1 MTTDQLVLVRIATY
15 VLVCVAA
22 AALLGRA
29 TRNVSFVSI
38 SVRSAVASLVLSW
51 TPMPIPQSRIAYV
64 MESSAA
70 VFVRYFMKETYVI
83 ETYYFAFAA
92 MATLS
97 LTFLVYWH
105 FSWRNPKEN
114 GEAL

>member
-1 MTTDQLVLVRIATY
+1 
-15 VLVCVAA
+15 
-22 AALLGRA
+22 
-29 TRNVSFVSI
+29 
-38 SVRSAVASLVLSW
+38 
-51 TPMPIPQSRIAYV
+51 